1 MLPEELQDEVLGK
14 LYGTK
19 ARDVNTKLIRKQ
31 EQTPE
36 NTSAGSAVD
45 DAQEEMAFTAGYSK
59 TLLPRIV
66 SQQLLHSVR
75 SHLGIRC
82 RST

>member
-14 LYGTK
+14 LYGSK
-19 ARDVNTKLIRKQ
+19 ALDVNTKLIRKH
-31 EQTPE
+31 EQTPG

-45 DAQEEMAFTAGYSK
+45 DAQEKMAFTAGYSK

>member
-14 LYGTK
+14 LYGSK
-19 ARDVNTKLIRKQ
+19 ALDVNIKLIRTQ
-31 EQTPE
+31 EQTPG

-59 TLLPRIV
+59 SLLPRIV
-66 SQQLLHSVR
+66 
-75 SHLGIRC
+75 
-82 RST
+82 